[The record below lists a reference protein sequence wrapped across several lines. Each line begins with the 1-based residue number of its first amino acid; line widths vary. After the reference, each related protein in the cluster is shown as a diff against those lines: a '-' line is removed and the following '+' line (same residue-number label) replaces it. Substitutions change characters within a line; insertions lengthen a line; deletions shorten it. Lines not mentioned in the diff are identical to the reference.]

1 MRISRS
7 RVALRLVGL
16 AVFAFT
22 LLSAL
27 GASEPWAM

>member
-1 MRISRS
+1 MHLRKI
-7 RVALRLVGL
+7 AIRLVGL
-16 AVFAFT
+16 GAFAIT

>member
-1 MRISRS
+1 MRVPRS
-7 RVALRLVGL
+7 RIALRLFGL
-16 AVFAFT
+16 AAFALM